1 MIGHLHT
8 THRKHRLEMLI
19 LLGKDPWTFASILGI
34 TIASA
39 YQWVAQYVNP
49 VISGLTLLLAMVLA
63 LLGIIEKAMI
73 IRQKWEDRQQ
83 DRKVKRSE

>member
-73 IRQKWEDRQQ
+73 IRQKWEDRKSTKLNQK
-83 DRKVKRSE
+83 RK